1 MQVDEERTESAA
13 VTIGLMDQGAAP
25 DPACHRTFIADRPF
39 IFIIRERDYG
49 TIRFTAIIEHPAIE
63 K

>member
-1 MQVDEERTESAA
+1 MQVDEEGTEAAA
-13 VTIGLMDQGAAP
+13 VTIGLTKEAAAP
-25 DPACHRTFIADRPF
+25 DPAYHRIFIADRPF

-49 TIRFTAIIEHPAIE
+49 TILFTAIIGHPAWE

>member
-1 MQVDEERTESAA
+1 MTPPLYLA
-13 VTIGLMDQGAAP
+13 AAP
-25 DPACHRTFIADRPF
+25 DPAFHRTFIADRPF

-49 TIRFTAIIEHPAIE
+49 AILLTAIIEHPAIE